1 VRRPI
6 AMLTDFGL
14 RDAYVGVVKG
24 VILARDP
31 DARLVDLCHEVPPQD
46 VRRAALL
53 LATSVQYFASGAIF
67 LVVVDPGVGT
77 ERRGVVVEAS
87 GWTFVGP
94 DNGVLTW
101 ALRLLARVGRLELG
115 TDNGW
120 LGLRAGARA
129 VQLLEQ
135 RFWLPEVSS
144 TFHGRD
150 VFGPV
155 AAELSL
161 GRPLAEL
168 GPAIGQLRDL
178 PWPEPCHE
186 ADGSVRGEV
195 LTTDGFGNLITN
207 LRPDDLAP
215 GPVFQVGD
223 RIIRGLAPHFQSD
236 SELIGLIGSS
246 GFVEIAVPNGS
257 AAALLQA
264 GTGTPVRVERG

>member
-1 VRRPI
+1 
-6 AMLTDFGL
+6 MLTDFGL
-14 RDAYVGVVKG
+14 RDAYVGIVKG

-46 VRRAALL
+46 IRRAALL
-53 LATSVQYFASGAIF
+53 LATSVQYFASGAVF

-77 ERRGVVVEAS
+77 ERRGLAVEAS

-115 TDNGW
+115 ADNGW
-120 LGLRAGARA
+120 LRLRAGARA
-129 VQLLEQ
+129 VELLER

-161 GRPLAEL
+161 GRPLADL
-168 GPAIGQLRDL
+168 GPAISELRDL

-195 LTTDGFGNLITN
+195 LTLDGFGNLITN
-207 LRPDDLAP
+207 LRPDDLAT

-246 GFVEIAVPNGS
+246 GFVEIAAPNGS

-264 GTGTPVRVERG
+264 GTGTPVRVRRG